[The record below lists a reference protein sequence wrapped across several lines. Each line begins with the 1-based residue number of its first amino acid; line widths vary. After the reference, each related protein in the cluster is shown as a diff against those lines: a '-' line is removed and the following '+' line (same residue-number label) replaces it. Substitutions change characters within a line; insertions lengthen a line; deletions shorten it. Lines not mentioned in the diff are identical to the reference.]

1 MNIYTKTGDKG
12 DTSLVGG
19 TRVSKRDPRVD
30 AYGTIDELI
39 ANIAVIRSLCNHS
52 ETDTNLRRV
61 QATLMLCAAHIASD
75 GTSDKVKTLDT
86 GEIKFLEEQIDY
98 MQSNMPLQTAF
109 ILPSSPPQAAHC
121 HVSRTVCRRAE
132 RVSIAMREYSFG
144 ESYDNNQRLKENIEN
159 SLKYLNRLSD
169 YLFVL
174 GRYLAHKSG
183 IGDDFWYQ

>member
-98 MQSNMPLQTAF
+98 MQSNMPPQTAF
-109 ILPSSPPQAAHC
+109 ILLLTSAGSPLSC
-121 HVSRTVCRRAE
+121 
-132 RVSIAMREYSFG
+132 F
-144 ESYDNNQRLKENIEN
+144 K
-159 SLKYLNRLSD
+159 NRLPQSRES
-169 YLFVL
+169 FHCNE
-174 GRYLAHKSG
+174 R
-183 IGDDFWYQ
+183 I